1 MKFFINYLN
10 YFYMMILNFFN
21 NIFIFKIDNY
31 NQILENPIN
40 YNLYSTKFDDLLL
53 LSQDDNKLL
62 WLFFKFLK
70 VNGLENC
77 KTFIVSLSGGV
88 DSMVLLSILIKINIE
103 RIKNKLSEFKL
114 IALHINYNLRSESI
128 YEKTFLEKFCKK
140 WNIIFHNKEINVNNS
155 LLNNNRTSITVDG
168 KVLKRQKFEE
178 LTKEIRFEFY
188 RNICKKYD
196 GYGVFLGHHMDD
208 IIENIFTNS
217 LKGHNIMD
225 LEVIKSISNNK
236 GIKIL
241 RPFLELNKQDIL
253 KYASDFKI
261 PYFKD
266 TTPKW
271 SRRGKMRNEIFPLLD
286 SVFNQSWRNKLKEI
300 GEQSNNWNQTIDK
313 VIIKPWMDTVVF
325 SKTSFTLEIKFI
337 NDLNLWLYFL
347 PILFHKIGSNS
358 IKKRSITKLFGI
370 ISKKE
375 HGLSLELDSGFKAYV
390 FKCNVIITKDSKSMI
405 IYNDMLK
412 KKK

>member
-1 MKFFINYLN
+1 
-10 YFYMMILNFFN
+10 MMISNILNN
-21 NIFIFKIDNY
+21 IFKIDNY
-31 NQILENPIN
+31 NKILEKPND
-40 YNLYSTKFDDLLL
+40 YNFNSTKFDNLLL
-53 LSQDDNKLL
+53 LSQNDNKLL

-70 VNGLENC
+70 INGLEDCN
-77 KTFIVSLSGGV
+77 TFIVSLSGGV

-114 IALHINYNLRSESI
+114 IAIHINYNLRPESI
-128 YEKTFLEKFCKK
+128 FENNFLEKFCKK
-140 WNIIFHNKEINVNNS
+140 WNIIFLNKEINVSNS
-155 LLNNNRTSITVDG
+155 LLNDNRNSIIVDG

-178 LTKEIRFEFY
+178 LTKNIRFEFY
-188 RNICKKYD
+188 RNTCQKYD
-196 GYGVFLGHHMDD
+196 CYGVFLGHHMDD

-225 LEVIKSISNNK
+225 LEVIKPVTNNK
-236 GIKIL
+236 GVKIL
-241 RPFLELNKQDIL
+241 RPFLEINKQDIL
-253 KYASDFKI
+253 KYASEFKI

-300 GEQSNNWNQTIDK
+300 GDQSNNWSQTIDK

-325 SKTSFTLEIKFI
+325 SETSFTFEIRFI

-358 IKKRSITKLFGI
+358 VKKRSITKLFGI
-370 ISKKE
+370 ISNKE
-375 HGLSLELDSGFKAYV
+375 HGLSLELDSGFKAYI
-390 FKCNVIITKDSKSMI
+390 FKCNVIISKDPKSMGK
-405 IYNDMLK
+405 YNEMLK